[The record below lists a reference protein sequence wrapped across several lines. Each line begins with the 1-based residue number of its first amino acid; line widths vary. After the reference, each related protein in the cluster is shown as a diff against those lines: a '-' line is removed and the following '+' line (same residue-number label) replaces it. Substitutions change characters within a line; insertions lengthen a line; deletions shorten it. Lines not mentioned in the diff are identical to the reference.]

1 MKRICRYKSLSLSLL
16 LAATTGGFSQSA
28 AANADVVPHVAAQK
42 RAPAGLTREQVRQD
56 LLEAHRNGLL
66 HANPTQ
72 YPSEYIEHAQRQLNT
87 LASDNVEIHQKAL
100 VE

>member
-1 MKRICRYKSLSLSLL
+1 MKRISRRLSLGLL
-16 LAATTGGFSQSA
+16 LAATAGSFAQHA
-28 AANADVVPHVAAQK
+28 AANAEVMQHAA
-42 RAPAGLTREQVRQD
+42 APKSAPGGLTREQVKQE

-72 YPSEYIEHAQRQLNT
+72 YPSEYIEHARRQLNT
-87 LASDNVEIHQKAL
+87 LASDDVKVHQKAL